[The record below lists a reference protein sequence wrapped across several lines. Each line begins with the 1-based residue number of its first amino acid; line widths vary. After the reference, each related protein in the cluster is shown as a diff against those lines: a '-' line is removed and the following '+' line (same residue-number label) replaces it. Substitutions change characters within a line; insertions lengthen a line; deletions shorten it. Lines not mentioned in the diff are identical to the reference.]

1 MPASGLDNIVKSITK
16 ESEENV
22 RKLWDDFNLK
32 KEESLSSA
40 KSFIE
45 RFEEEKF
52 HSVLRNMQRQD
63 EKVKSLA
70 AMKLRDGILK
80 AKIKIA
86 KGVLDSAKK
95 FISDLPDEEYF
106 SIILKICAKH
116 FSKGKEAKLVF
127 SKKDFNRLSNG
138 LKEKF
143 ISEALKSGMKLTII
157 CCETEKDFGG
167 AVLKFGNIEENCTL
181 DAVFEESREE
191 LLNFLLEFLFGGCSV
206 ENAGNNVK
214 SVEIY

>member
-1 MPASGLDNIVKSITK
+1 MLTSGLDNIVKSITS

-22 RKLWDDFNLK
+22 KKLWDDFNLK
-32 KEESLSSA
+32 KKESLS
-40 KSFIE
+40 KTKRFIE

-80 AKIKIA
+80 AKIRIA
-86 KGVLDSAKK
+86 KKVLDSAKK

-116 FSKGKEAKLVF
+116 FSKGKEAVIVF
-127 SKKDFNRLSNG
+127 SRRDFNRLSDG
-138 LKEKF
+138 LREKF
-143 ISEALKSGMKLTII
+143 ISEALKCGMELTIS
-157 CCETEKDFGG
+157 CCKTEKDFGG
-167 AVLKFGNIEENCTL
+167 AILRFGNIEENCTL
-181 DAVFEESREE
+181 DAIFEESREE